1 MKVWRMTDLNEL
13 MKQAQKMQEQ
23 FKQAQED
30 LTNLVVEGQSGAGL
44 VVIQLNG
51 RYDVISVSIDDSA
64 LTEGKEFV
72 EDLIGAAFNAAVRKL
87 EDEKKQTMS
96 SMTDGF
102 KLPEGFNFRF

>member
-1 MKVWRMTDLNEL
+1 MTDLNEL

-44 VVIQLNG
+44 VASQLNG

-72 EDLIGAAFNAAVRKL
+72 EDLIGAAFNDAVRKL
-87 EDEKKQTMS
+87 EDERGQAMNA
-96 SMTDGF
+96 MAGGF

>member
-1 MKVWRMTDLNEL
+1 MTDLNEL

-30 LTNLVVEGQSGAGL
+30 LTSLVVEGQSGAGL

-72 EDLIGAAFNAAVRKL
+72 EDLIGAAFNDAVRKL

-102 KLPEGFNFRF
+102 KLPEDFTFRF

>member
-1 MKVWRMTDLNEL
+1 MTDLNEL

-51 RYDVISVSIDDSA
+51 RYDVISVSIVDSA

-72 EDLIGAAFNAAVRKL
+72 EDLIGAAFNDAVRKL
-87 EDEKKQTMS
+87 EDERGQAMNA
-96 SMTDGF
+96 MAGGF

>member
-1 MKVWRMTDLNEL
+1 MTDLNEL

-30 LTNLVVEGQSGAGL
+30 LTKLVVEGQSGAGL
-44 VVIQLNG
+44 VAIQLNG

-72 EDLIGAAFNAAVRKL
+72 EDLIGAAFNDAVRKL
-87 EDEKKQTMS
+87 EDERGQAMNA
-96 SMTDGF
+96 MAGGF

>member
-1 MKVWRMTDLNEL
+1 MTDLNEL

-44 VVIQLNG
+44 VAIQLNG
-51 RYDVISVSIDDSA
+51 RYDVISVSIDDST

-72 EDLIGAAFNAAVRKL
+72 EDLIGAAFNDAVRKL
-87 EDEKKQTMS
+87 EDERGQAMNA
-96 SMTDGF
+96 MAGGF

>member
-1 MKVWRMTDLNEL
+1 MTDLNEL

-44 VVIQLNG
+44 VAIQLNG
-51 RYDVISVSIDDSA
+51 RYDVISVRIDESC

-72 EDLIGAAFNAAVRKL
+72 EDLIGAAFNDAVRKL
-87 EDEKKQTMS
+87 EDERGQAMNA
-96 SMTDGF
+96 MAGGF

>member
-1 MKVWRMTDLNEL
+1 MTDLNEL
-13 MKQAQKMQEQ
+13 MKQAQKVQEQ

-44 VVIQLNG
+44 VVIRLNG
-51 RYDVISVSIDDSA
+51 RHDVISVSIDDSA

-72 EDLIGAAFNAAVRKL
+72 EDLIGAAFNDAVRKL
-87 EDEKKQTMS
+87 EDERSQKMNA
-96 SMTDGF
+96 MTGGF

>member
-1 MKVWRMTDLNEL
+1 MTDLNEL

-72 EDLIGAAFNAAVRKL
+72 EDLIGAAFNDAVRKL
-87 EDEKKQTMS
+87 EDERSQTMN
-96 SMTDGF
+96 SMAGGF
-102 KLPEGFNFRF
+102 KLPKGFNFRF

>member
-1 MKVWRMTDLNEL
+1 MTDLNEL

-44 VVIQLNG
+44 VAIQLNG
-51 RYDVISVSIDDSA
+51 RYDVISVSIDDSV

-72 EDLIGAAFNAAVRKL
+72 EDLVGAAFNDAVRKL
-87 EDEKKQTMS
+87 EDERGQAMNA
-96 SMTDGF
+96 MAGGF

>member
-1 MKVWRMTDLNEL
+1 MTDLNEL

-44 VVIQLNG
+44 VAIQLNG
-51 RYDVISVSIDDSA
+51 RYDVISVSIDDA
-64 LTEGKEFV
+64 AFTEGKEFV
-72 EDLIGAAFNAAVRKL
+72 EDLIGAAFNDAVRKL
-87 EDEKKQTMS
+87 EDERGQEMNA
-96 SMTDGF
+96 MAGGF

>member
-1 MKVWRMTDLNEL
+1 MTDLNEL

-44 VVIQLNG
+44 VAIQLNG
-51 RYDVISVSIDDSA
+51 RYDVISVRIDDSA

-72 EDLIGAAFNAAVRKL
+72 EDLIGAAFNDAVRKL
-87 EDEKKQTMS
+87 EDERGQAMNA
-96 SMTDGF
+96 MAGGF

>member
-1 MKVWRMTDLNEL
+1 MTDLNEL
-13 MKQAQKMQEQ
+13 MRQAQKMQDQ

-30 LTNLVVEGQSGAGL
+30 LSNLVVEGQSGAGL

-64 LTEGKEFV
+64 LKEGKEFV
-72 EDLIGAAFNAAVRKL
+72 EDLIGAAFNDAVRKL

-96 SMTDGF
+96 SMAGGF
-102 KLPEGFNFRF
+102 KLPEGFNFPF

>member
-64 LTEGKEFV
+64 LTEGKDFI
-72 EDLIGAAFNAAVRKL
+72 EDLIGAAFNDAVRKL
-87 EDEKKQTMS
+87 EDERSQAMS
-96 SMTDGF
+96 AMAGGF

>member
-1 MKVWRMTDLNEL
+1 MTDLNEL

-44 VVIQLNG
+44 VAIQLNG
-51 RYDVISVSIDDSA
+51 RYDVISVRIDESS

-72 EDLIGAAFNAAVRKL
+72 EDLIGAAFNDAVRKL

>member
-1 MKVWRMTDLNEL
+1 MTDLNEL

-44 VVIQLNG
+44 VAIKLNG

-72 EDLIGAAFNAAVRKL
+72 EDLIGAAFNDAVRKL
-87 EDEKKQTMS
+87 EDERGQAMNA
-96 SMTDGF
+96 MAGGF

>member
-1 MKVWRMTDLNEL
+1 MTDLNEL

-23 FKQAQED
+23 FQQAQKD

-44 VVIQLNG
+44 VAIQLNG

-72 EDLIGAAFNAAVRKL
+72 EDLIGAAFNDAVRKL
-87 EDEKKQTMS
+87 EDERGQAMNA
-96 SMTDGF
+96 MAGGF

>member
-1 MKVWRMTDLNEL
+1 MTDLNEL
-13 MKQAQKMQEQ
+13 MKQAQKVQEQ

-44 VVIQLNG
+44 VVIRLNG
-51 RYDVISVSIDDSA
+51 RHDVISVSIDDSA

-72 EDLIGAAFNAAVRKL
+72 EDLIGAAFNDAVRKL
-87 EDEKKQTMS
+87 EDKRSQKVN

>member
-1 MKVWRMTDLNEL
+1 MTDLNEL

-44 VVIQLNG
+44 VAIQLNG
-51 RYDVISVSIDDSA
+51 RYDVISVNIDDSA

-72 EDLIGAAFNAAVRKL
+72 EDLIGAAFNDAVRKL
-87 EDEKKQTMS
+87 EDERGQAMNA
-96 SMTDGF
+96 MAGGF

>member
-1 MKVWRMTDLNEL
+1 MTDLNEL

-44 VVIQLNG
+44 VVIKLNG
-51 RYDVISVSIDDSA
+51 RYDVISVSLDDSA

-72 EDLIGAAFNAAVRKL
+72 EDLIGAAFNDAVRKL
-87 EDEKKQTMS
+87 EDERGQAMNA
-96 SMTDGF
+96 MAGGF